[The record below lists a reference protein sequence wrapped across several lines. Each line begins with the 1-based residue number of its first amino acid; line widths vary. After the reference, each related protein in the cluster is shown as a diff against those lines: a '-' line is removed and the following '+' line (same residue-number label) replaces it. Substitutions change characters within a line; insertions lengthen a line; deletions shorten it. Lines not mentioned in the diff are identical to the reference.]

1 MNLRKWQVL
10 YNSLIVLGM
19 VLLIIAI
26 LVDERLTVIF
36 GVAGLASAIC
46 GFILQFIVWKCPHCD
61 KRLPTTGTLG
71 MDHCPYCGNNL
82 F

>member
-1 MNLRKWQVL
+1 MNLRKWQAL
-10 YNSLIVLGM
+10 YYSLIVLGM

-61 KRLPTTGTLG
+61 KRLPTTGILG